1 MPSGPYLSPSLPIAH
16 PVLNS
21 SPPLAFLML
30 PATLSPALSLT
41 CRVLLPFFRPF
52 PDLNPRCA
60 HFPPISH
67 HRANSSP
74 RPSLFVIASP
84 SAPPPPRPAASL
96 QLCTTDPL
104 LSIPRR
110 NLCNVRGLNSCRE
123 HFRPVMLPIRPKPCE
138 SPAFSTRAQIFKDPI
153 FPMYPLSL
161 LARIFTILLF
171 PLQFQKMQRPRLEP
185 GPNDARRDSP
195 TEPFRSAIML
205 KIFPARSPNSILS
218 Q

>member
-123 HFRPVMLPIRPKPCE
+123 HFRPARLQTRPKPRE

-153 FPMYPLSL
+153 FPVPPESSRAY
-161 LARIFTILLF
+161 IYNFIV
-171 PLQFQKMQRPRLEP
+171 
-185 GPNDARRDSP
+185 
-195 TEPFRSAIML
+195 
-205 KIFPARSPNSILS
+205 PAPISKK
-218 Q
+218 